1 MIFNCWLQILR
12 AKPINALIA
21 FSLCLS
27 RVRSKKQC
35 IVGVLCPGVQSDCW
49 LPFPEALL
57 VRGRRSGAI
66 QIQTVVPLLHFHIP
80 NPVIVSTLSFIP
92 HTRILPPSRA
102 QKALCLKRRKEKPG
116 IGGKIKRKKP
126 GRGVRGWNRDEG
138 RGKKNDKC
146 TVY

>member
-27 RVRSKKQC
+27 RVRSEKQC

-66 QIQTVVPLLHFHIP
+66 QTQTVVPLLHFHIP
-80 NPVIVSTLSFIP
+80 SCDSF
-92 HTRILPPSRA
+92 HTILYPAHTHSSSKLRS
-102 QKALCLKRRKEKPG
+102 KSFMFEEGGEDERETRNRGLK
-116 IGGKIKRKKP
+116 KKP
-126 GRGVRGWNRDEG
+126 GVGKRGWNRDEG
-138 RGKKNDKC
+138 RGNKEPLLQ
-146 TVY
+146 

>member
-12 AKPINALIA
+12 TKPINALIA

-57 VRGRRSGAI
+57 LRGRRSGAI

-92 HTRILPPSRA
+92 HTRVLLPSCA
-102 QKALCLKRRKEKPG
+102 QKALCLKREKRRKEKPG
-116 IGGKIKRKKP
+116 IGGK
-126 GRGVRGWNRDEG
+126 
-138 RGKKNDKC
+138 KKNWERRKRMEQR
-146 TVY
+146 